1 VNDQELSS
9 ILDQEIANS
18 VGYFDGKLADQRR
31 KAMDYYLGEP
41 FGNETEGRSQFVSR
55 DVADTIEGIL
65 PSLLKI
71 FTASDEVVKF
81 EPQGPEDQK
90 PAEQASDYINHVF
103 NRQNNGFVVLYTF
116 FKDALLQKNGYCKVY
131 WDTYSRP
138 KVEKYKGL
146 TPEELTMIAQQL
158 QEQGYE
164 IQAIETTE
172 DETTFR
178 LVDKVGK
185 VCIDPIPPE
194 EMRVNKNAK
203 FDLQKERFVAHERK
217 VSATELRLMDIEP
230 DDYELEK
237 YPGDDWNLERQTRYG
252 YEQED
257 TLDDEKGT
265 ENQYLVREC
274 YILVDYDGDGI
285 AERRMIWK
293 SGKEILRNEEVD
305 RVPIVST
312 TPIMMPHK
320 HFGLSVAD
328 LVSDLQLLKSTLI
341 RQILDNMY
349 LTNSP
354 RMQVIDG
361 MVNIDDLLT
370 VRPGGIVRM
379 KTFDA
384 AKPLPVPFFGAPAFN
399 MLEYVDTIRE
409 NRTGVTRYNQG
420 LDANSLNKTATGIN
434 NIMNAAQ
441 QRIELIARIFAET
454 GVKDM
459 MWQIFELVCK
469 HEAKSRVVRLRNEWV
484 PIDPRQWSTKW
495 DMTVSVGL
503 GTGSKDQLLQ
513 GAQLIGQFQQAIAQ
527 AGGLGRVVTEQNI
540 FNLGNAVAEAVMPKK
555 GHMFFTNPEGLPAP
569 EEKPDPKIEM
579 QKEKAYMADKTKR
592 DLAAVDLIKEV
603 FMTKSGQN
611 DAEATRQAQLMDKE
625 SENRANLESQMG
637 ERDFQREMKDREFGH
652 QKDMMLNTPEQKAA
666 ADQSTLINAMAS
678 LVETVKQS
686 QEVIANSQV
695 QVAQSIE
702 NMNQALRAPK
712 TVIRDKNGRAVGVK
726 TENNNA

>member
-103 NRQNNGFVVLYTF
+103 NRQ
-116 FKDALLQKNGYCKVY
+116 KNGYVKVY

-158 QEQGYE
+158 QSQGYE

-217 VSATELRLMDIEP
+217 VSASELRLMDIEP

-274 YILVDYDGDGI
+274 YILIDYDGDGI

-459 MWQIFELVCK
+459 MWQIFELICK

-527 AGGLGRVVTEQNI
+527 GGGMGRVVTEQNI

-555 GHMFFTNPEGLPAP
+555 GHMFFTNPEGLPPP

-592 DLAAVDLIKEV
+592 DMKAVDLMLQVAQMSK
-603 FMTKSGQN
+603 GQSDSELN
-611 DAEATRQAQLMDKE
+611 QQAQLEDRRGK
-625 SENRANLESQMG
+625 QMEMEG
-637 ERDFQREMKDREFGH
+637 EREFQREMKNMEFGH

-666 ADQSTLINAMAS
+666 VDQSNLMEAMSAF
-678 LVETVKQS
+678 VETSRQV
-686 QEVIANSQV
+686 QEMMAQSQV
-695 QVAQSIE
+695 QLATSIE
-702 NMNQALRAPK
+702 ALNQAMRAPK
-712 TVIRDKNGRAVGVK
+712 QVVRDKNGRAIGVQM
-726 TENNNA
+726 ENKNA

>member
-1 VNDQELSS
+1 MTDDELSS
-9 ILDQEIANS
+9 IIDQEIANS

-41 FGNETEGRSQFVSR
+41 FGNEVEGRSQFVSR

-81 EPQGPEDQK
+81 EPNGPEDEK
-90 PAEQASDYINHVF
+90 SAEQATDYVNHVF

-116 FKDALLQKNGYCKVY
+116 FKDALLQKNGFCKVY
-131 WDTYSRP
+131 WDTYSKP

-146 TPEELTMIAQQL
+146 TPDELTAVYQQL
-158 QEQGYE
+158 EQQGYE
-164 IQAIETTE
+164 IQAVESDE

-178 LVDKVGK
+178 LLDKVGK
-185 VCIDPIPPE
+185 VCVDPIPPE
-194 EMRVNKNAK
+194 EMRFNKNAK
-203 FDLQKERFVAHERK
+203 WDLQKERFVAHERQM
-217 VSATELRLMDIEP
+217 SASDLRLMGIEP
-230 DDYELEK
+230 EDFDLEK
-237 YPGDDWNLERQTRYG
+237 YEDWSLEKQTRYG

-257 TLDDEKGT
+257 TLEEGPEPT
-265 ENQYLVREC
+265 YLIREC
-274 YILVDYDGDGI
+274 YCLVDFDGDGI

-293 SGKEILRNEEVD
+293 SGKTILKNEEVD
-305 RVPIVST
+305 RVPIVTT

-320 HFGLSVAD
+320 LSGLSVAD
-328 LVSDLQLLKSTLI
+328 LVSDIQLLKSTLI

-354 RMQVIDG
+354 RMQVIEG

-434 NIMNAAQ
+434 NIMNASQ

-459 MWQIFELVCK
+459 MWQIFELVSK
-469 HEAKSRVVRLRNEWV
+469 HESKQRIVRLRNEWV
-484 PIDPRQWSTKW
+484 PIDPRSWSTKW

-513 GAQLIGQFQQAIAQ
+513 GSQLIAQFQQAIAQ
-527 AGGLGRVVTEQNI
+527 AGGMGRVVSEKNI
-540 FNLGNAVAEAVMPKK
+540 FNLANDVSESVRPKN
-555 GHMFFTNPEGLPAP
+555 GGRYFTDPEGLPPP
-569 EEKPDPKIEM
+569 EQKPDPEVMKIEAGR
-579 QKEKAYMADKTKR
+579 EKAKMADETKR
-592 DLAAVDLIKEV
+592 ASKAVDLMLQV
-603 FMTKSGQN
+603 
-611 DAEATRQAQLMDKE
+611 AQLSQSQSDTEANQFAQMEDRRSE
-625 SENRANLESQMG
+625 SMKMEEDRS
-637 ERDFQREMKDREFGH
+637 FQKEMKMMDQDH
-652 QKDMMLNTPEQKAA
+652 QKDMTFNTPEQKAA
-666 ADQSTLINAMAS
+666 VDQSNLMEAMS
-678 LVETVKQS
+678 SFVETSRQV
-686 QEVIANSQV
+686 QEMMAHSQV
-695 QVAQSIE
+695 QLAQSME
-702 NMNQALRAPK
+702 SLNQAMRAPK
-712 TVIRDKNGRAVGVK
+712 KVVRDKNGRAVGVQM
-726 TENNNA
+726 ENNNA